1 MIRAE
6 IPYTLPQ
13 GPDGYHVPKLWL
25 LLYRVYSLIHNLQQ
39 VLIAHGIADI
49 CLPNN
54 VTALPLA
61 RVLDTTH
68 RTRRHCFYSLPPCM
82 KHPLMTKT
90 HWGESSRNHPCP
102 LKPDLPQGAV
112 ARAKARVR
120 AGVRAKAT
128 ARVRANAGG

>member
-1 MIRAE
+1 MLR
-6 IPYTLPQ
+6 
-13 GPDGYHVPKLWL
+13 
-25 LLYRVYSLIHNLQQ
+25 SLILCLKGLTIIMFRNCGFYCIGYTHQLHNLQQ

-68 RTRRHCFYSLPPCM
+68 RTRRHCFYSLPACM

-120 AGVRAKAT
+120 AAVRAKAT